1 MYCPFCRHEETR
13 VVDSREIKSG
23 QSIRRRRECEHCEGR
38 FTTYETMED
47 FRLSILKRDGR
58 KEEYDREKLR
68 AGIAKAFEKRPGGE
82 ERIAKMLGVIEGK
95 LQALE
100 TETVMSKE
108 LGKLVMEEL
117 RTTDEVAY
125 LRFASVY
132 KSFGSAASFRK
143 EIDKIDDDRHDGK

>member
-1 MYCPFCRHEETR
+1 MHCPFCRHEDTR
-13 VVDSREIKSG
+13 VVDSREIKAG

-47 FRLSILKRDGR
+47 FRLSIVKRDGR

-68 AGIAKAFEKRPGGE
+68 GGIAKAFEKRPNNE
-82 ERIAKMLGVIEGK
+82 ERVAKILGLIEGK

-100 TETVMSKE
+100 AETVTSRE

-132 KSFGSAASFRK
+132 KSFGSVASFRK
-143 EIDKIDDDRHDGK
+143 EIDRIDERNEVK